1 MKIIVLSAGKRK
13 KTYVVKVFDGTNT
26 VHDETVKSIQD
37 RDELVWKLADL
48 YNVDDIEILDVEK
61 EVDTFKYSEIPS
73 IPVLEEEEAD
83 EFFESNSEF
92 VYDRILQAVAEGVV
106 QNMESI
112 RLFELNGTGVYITS
126 KKADWKNGVQQAL
139 EYFIS
144 IEDYSKCIV
153 ARQLMLKL

>member
-1 MKIIVLSAGKRK
+1 MKIVVLLTSK
-13 KTYVVKVFDGTNT
+13 KNTFMVEVIDGSRS
-26 VHDETVKSIQD
+26 VHSETVKGINN

-48 YNVDDIEILDVEK
+48 YNIDDIEIKDLK
-61 EVDTFKYSEIPS
+61 QQDTFKYSEIPS

-83 EFFESNSEF
+83 DFFESNSLF
-92 VYDRILQAVAEGVV
+92 VYDRILRAVTEGVT
-106 QNMESI
+106 QNLESI

-126 KKADWKNGVQQAL
+126 KKSDWRNGVQQAL
-139 EYFIS
+139 DYFVS